1 MKKLAIAL
9 LPLAVLAG
17 CESMSVAPAGV
28 YELKSGTTINLKE
41 DWTHIPKNWHGAESS
56 VLTKDGMKLNQLH
69 IITVEDGETFIDERS
84 KSVEYPI
91 YAQGSSPIKQIEF
104 VTANLSRMGFESV
117 ESKNVVPAK
126 VGGYDGV
133 TMDLVG
139 KFQSGLNLKGRMA
152 MAETD
157 EGLNILV
164 FIAPAMH
171 YYDKDIASVN
181 AIMNSVQFPA
191 PKS

>member
-1 MKKLAIAL
+1 MKKLVFAI
-9 LPLAVLAG
+9 LPFMVLAG

-28 YELKSGTTINLKE
+28 YKLKSGTTVELQE
-41 DWTHIPKNWHGAESS
+41 DWTHIPKSWHGAESS
-56 VLTKDGMKLNQLH
+56 ILTKDGLKLNQLH

-84 KSVEYPI
+84 KSVEYPF

-104 VTANLSRMGFESV
+104 VTANLSRMGFESI

-126 VGGYDGV
+126 VSGYDGV

-139 KFQSGLNLKGRMA
+139 KYKSGLNLKGRMA

-157 EGLNILV
+157 KGLNILV

-181 AIMNSVQFPA
+181 NIMNSVQFPV

>member
-1 MKKLAIAL
+1 MKKLAFAL
-9 LPLAVLAG
+9 LPLLVLAG
-17 CESMSVAPAGV
+17 CESMSAAPAGL
-28 YELKSGTTINLKE
+28 YELKGGTTVDLKE
-41 DWTHIPKNWHGAESS
+41 DWTHIPKSWHGAESS
-56 VLTKDGMKLNQLH
+56 ILTKDGMKLNQLH

-84 KSVEYPI
+84 KSVEYPV

-104 VTANLSRMGFESV
+104 VTANLSRMGFESI
-117 ESKNVVPAK
+117 ESKNVNPAK

-139 KFQSGLNLKGRMA
+139 KYDSGLNLKGRMA
-152 MAETD
+152 MAET
-157 EGLNILV
+157 EKGLNILV

-171 YYDKDIASVN
+171 YYDRDIASVN
-181 AIMNSVQFPA
+181 HIMETVQFPA